1 MIGDRLGF
9 FTKPFLFADI
19 TQSISRLPSVSPP
32 QTIPIPKN
40 VVKNV
45 IKSIL
50 MYNDVDF
57 IPSLRRKDE
66 KIKRHHVLTVTNKS
80 IREVRL

>member
-1 MIGDRLGF
+1 MIGLV
-9 FTKPFLFADI
+9 FTKPFL
-19 TQSISRLPSVSPP
+19 LPF
-32 QTIPIPKN
+32 TIPYRLILRN

-57 IPSLRRKDE
+57 ISSLRRKDGK
-66 KIKRHHVLTVTNKS
+66 KIKKRKRHHVPTVTNKS

>member
-1 MIGDRLGF
+1 MIGRQAWF
-9 FTKPFLFADI
+9 FTKPFLLSP
-19 TQSISRLPSVSPP
+19 TPPLPPPLYRL
-32 QTIPIPKN
+32 IPKN

-66 KIKRHHVLTVTNKS
+66 KIKRHHVPTVTNKR

>member
-9 FTKPFLFADI
+9 FAKPFLLPFTI
-19 TQSISRLPSVSPP
+19 PYRLISR
-32 QTIPIPKN
+32 N

-57 IPSLRRKDE
+57 ITSLRRKIE
-66 KIKRHHVLTVTNKS
+66 
-80 IREVRL
+80 

>member
-9 FTKPFLFADI
+9 YQAFFIVNPHPYRL
-19 TQSISRLPSVSPP
+19 ISR
-32 QTIPIPKN
+32 N

>member
-1 MIGDRLGF
+1 MTGLV
-9 FTKPFLFADI
+9 FTKPFYLLFI
-19 TQSISRLPSVSPP
+19 LLFGKR
-32 QTIPIPKN
+32 N

-57 IPSLRRKDE
+57 ITSLRRKDGTKE
-66 KIKRHHVLTVTNKS
+66 KDTMSLQS
-80 IREVRL
+80 QIRV

>member
-1 MIGDRLGF
+1 MIGLV
-9 FTKPFLFADI
+9 FTKPFL
-19 TQSISRLPSVSPP
+19 LPF
-32 QTIPIPKN
+32 TIPYRLIPKN

-57 IPSLRRKDE
+57 ITSLRRKDGTKE
-66 KIKRHHVLTVTNKS
+66 KDRKDTKS
-80 IREVRL
+80 IQSQIRV

>member
-1 MIGDRLGF
+1 MIGLVFYQAF
-9 FTKPFLFADI
+9 FIVSYPSSPFPH
-19 TQSISRLPSVSPP
+19 TVSSSS
-32 QTIPIPKN
+32 IPKN

-57 IPSLRRKDE
+57 IPSLRRKDGT
-66 KIKRHHVLTVTNKS
+66 KRKRHHVLTVTNKS

>member
-9 FTKPFLFADI
+9 
-19 TQSISRLPSVSPP
+19 LPSLFYCLLPLLSPSSP
-32 QTIPIPKN
+32 FPPYLLIPKN

>member
-9 FTKPFLFADI
+9 FTKPFLL
-19 TQSISRLPSVSPP
+19 SYPYPHPYRLISR
-32 QTIPIPKN
+32 N

-57 IPSLRRKDE
+57 ITSL
-66 KIKRHHVLTVTNKS
+66 
-80 IREVRL
+80 